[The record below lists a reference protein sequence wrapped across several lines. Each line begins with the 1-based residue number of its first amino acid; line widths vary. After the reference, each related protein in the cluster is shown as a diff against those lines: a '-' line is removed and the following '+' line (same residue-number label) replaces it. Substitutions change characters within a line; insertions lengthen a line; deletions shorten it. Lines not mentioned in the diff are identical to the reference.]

1 LLSDIAVLTGGTAI
15 TANLGIE
22 LESLTLHGPR
32 PSKKVVVNKYNTTI
46 VEGASKATEL
56 VERVKQIRA
65 QIDETLSD
73 SDREMLQQR
82 LATLVGGIAVIRV
95 ATATE
100 ERRKQ
105 KKARVENAIRVAKA
119 AAEEGIVPGGGV
131 AYIRAQEALQS
142 FSLESDDENM
152 GISIVSKGSR
162 RALVRSLR
170 TRGRVYCDHPQCQ
183 GRQ

>member
-1 LLSDIAVLTGGTAI
+1 
-15 TANLGIE
+15 
-22 LESLTLHGPR
+22 
-32 PSKKVVVNKYNTTI
+32 
-46 VEGASKATEL
+46 
-56 VERVKQIRA
+56 
-65 QIDETLSD
+65 
-73 SDREMLQQR
+73 MLQQR

-152 GISIVSKGSR
+152 GISIVRRLSKS
-162 RALVRSLR
+162 LFVRSLR
-170 TRGRVYCDHPQCQ
+170 TRGRSILRSSTMSGSAIKQATAITWKPTNSGPHRDGHC
-183 GRQ
+183 